1 MAIKTP
7 KWIPAHA
14 YPSPQGWITSR
25 GEILKKQRFTAE
37 EIAEWFGT
45 AVAPVATAAPAVQM
59 LTEAP
64 SVQSELSQ
72 ETIAHYYYSTQAEE
86 TSAQDTDED
95 M

>member
-7 KWIPAHA
+7 KWLPKGA
-14 YPSPQGWITSR
+14 YPTHGGWVSAK
-25 GEILKKQRFTAE
+25 GEVLKKQKISSADL
-37 EIAEWFGT
+37 IEWHQAT
-45 AVAPVATAAPAVQM
+45 TQEVAPIQM